1 MFELLPL
8 LATLA
13 CVGNSNIHC
22 SEAMLDCM
30 MDDDLQYCLEY
41 QQDVLEI
48 FGDDNE

>member
-8 LATLA
+8 LAVMA
-13 CVGNSNIHC
+13 CYGHSNVYC

-30 MDDDLQYCLEY
+30 MDDDIHYCLEY
-41 QQDVLEI
+41 KQDVLEI